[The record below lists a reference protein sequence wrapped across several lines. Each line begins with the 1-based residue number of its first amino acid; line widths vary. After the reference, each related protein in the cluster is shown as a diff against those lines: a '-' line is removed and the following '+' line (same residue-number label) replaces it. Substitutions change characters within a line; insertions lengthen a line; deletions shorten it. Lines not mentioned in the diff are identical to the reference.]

1 MALGS
6 LWIMPGAKAQTP
18 PAGPRFGENFRL
30 TSPDTPGR
38 GRDVPGL
45 AVNPINPNH
54 IVEADV
60 DYLNGECDFHT
71 SFDGGAT
78 WSGGHL
84 RAKNSGENP
93 PFSPNPCDQ
102 NFDSGGYAHFN
113 TSIIFGTGLNVYVAF
128 SAHRGPFNRP
138 EGGCVPVTPT
148 CPTGPREGGAGDDTL
163 VARSTDG
170 GRTFAPAEI
179 AIPGAPSVAPYAIR
193 SQVAVERGAGTGGAD
208 RLYATAWQCHI
219 KLRTGETRLGGC
231 SGGGGDRRQL
241 VARSDDAG
249 QTWRP
254 TVIASAVNV
263 RTGADAANAA
273 SPDEQMRE
281 PSEPVVGP
289 DGAVYMAWRNRD
301 LTPGT
306 SCPPTSAANCIV
318 VARSTDRGQTWRQ
331 FSTGVDLGTAFIGHP
346 RLAIDPGR
354 PSGPGTPG
362 TLYVVFQGGT
372 GSDPEVI
379 LQKSVDGGQ
388 TWTNGASGAQ
398 GSFVRVNDDP
408 GGVIQSNPYVSVA
421 ADGRVDVVW
430 RDRRHNYPGADLND
444 IYYASSS
451 NAGATFSANRRVT
464 DRSFNRNVG
473 LTGLGGYTWYGP
485 VVKPLSPTRVLVAWT
500 DSREGDANTGIQ
512 DVYLSRL
519 DIAAPL
525 ADKRIVTQ
533 TTPGLSVA
541 LSRIAYTGG
550 NETVGNER
558 VTKVVVAN
566 QGDVASALAGAVLA
580 RANYAPLLLSPP
592 EGLPANVKADAI
604 RLEPAG
610 AFVLGDSTQLS
621 DAVIRD
627 LSAATPGGENVVR
640 ISGRTSIVTADRPA
654 DMARQVAENLRPLPN
669 PTSPEAII
677 VNPGISPARPEA
689 AATAASA
696 SALAAA
702 LRIPILFVD
711 DRQAT
716 APTNPALG
724 SAIPAPTEAAL
735 ASLGIKNVLIAGGTN
750 IVNQQVE
757 DRLKNPTTNPAPT
770 RGLGLAVRRL
780 GGADQYATSEA
791 LLAEARTRGMATN
804 VVYVADG
811 NRAIDAATL
820 GAAVGRLNGLML
832 LSPSAD
838 TTLAKARLAALGY
851 DGPADRLVAA
861 VGTGGTD
868 PVATTQDPGGPETT
882 GGDPGRLA
890 GVSAD
895 SGGGATP
902 AVARSTRR
910 ASSSG
915 STATRSRAAARPS
928 SRVASAS
935 TPSAAP
941 APAPVATPAVAQP
954 TTSGAVAAPSFPR
967 AIGLQRP
974 SGDDDD
980 GGGLPTWPLAVL
992 ALVAFGAGTGAFGW
1006 FTGRRQLRAG

>member
-1 MALGS
+1 
-6 LWIMPGAKAQTP
+6 
-18 PAGPRFGENFRL
+18 
-30 TSPDTPGR
+30 
-38 GRDVPGL
+38 
-45 AVNPINPNH
+45 
-54 IVEADV
+54 
-60 DYLNGECDFHT
+60 
-71 SFDGGAT
+71 
-78 WSGGHL
+78 
-84 RAKNSGENP
+84 
-93 PFSPNPCDQ
+93 
-102 NFDSGGYAHFN
+102 
-113 TSIIFGTGLNVYVAF
+113 
-128 SAHRGPFNRP
+128 
-138 EGGCVPVTPT
+138 
-148 CPTGPREGGAGDDTL
+148 
-163 VARSTDG
+163 
-170 GRTFAPAEI
+170 
-179 AIPGAPSVAPYAIR
+179 
-193 SQVAVERGAGTGGAD
+193 
-208 RLYATAWQCHI
+208 
-219 KLRTGETRLGGC
+219 
-231 SGGGGDRRQL
+231 
-241 VARSDDAG
+241 
-249 QTWRP
+249 
-254 TVIASAVNV
+254 
-263 RTGADAANAA
+263 
-273 SPDEQMRE
+273 MRE
-281 PSEPVVGP
+281 PSQPVIGP
-289 DGAVYMAWRNRD
+289 DGAVYVAWRTINTAP
-301 LTPGT
+301 TPNAIT
-306 SCPPTSAANCIV
+306 
-318 VARSTDRGQTWRQ
+318 VARSTDRGQTWQR
-331 FSTGVDLGTAFIGHP
+331 FAATSVTGSLGNP
-346 RLAIDPGR
+346 RLAIDPAR
-354 PSGPGTPG
+354 PSGGTG
-362 TLYVVFQGGT
+362 TLYLGYQSGT
-372 GSDPEVI
+372 DPDI
-379 LQKSVDGGQ
+379 FFRRSTDRAQ
-388 TWTNGASGAQ
+388 TWSSVVKVSDDTSGRLQ
-398 GSFVRVNDDP
+398 GNAYLAVEPVT
-408 GGVIQSNPYVSVA
+408 
-421 ADGRVDVVW
+421 GRLDVVW
-430 RDRRHNYPGADLND
+430 HDQRHNYPGANLGD
-444 IYYASSS
+444 IYYASS
-451 NAGATFSANRRVT
+451 ADGGATFSANRRVS

-485 VVKPLSPTRVLVAWT
+485 VIVPLSPSRVLIAWT

-669 PTSPEAII
+669 PTSPEAMI

-689 AATAASA
+689 AAAAASA

-716 APTNPALG
+716 APTPPALG
-724 SAIPAPTEAAL
+724 GAIPAPTEAAL
-735 ASLGIKNVLIAGGTN
+735 SSLGIKNVLIAGGTN

-980 GGGLPTWPLAVL
+980 GGLPTWPLAVL